1 MIYILIRDRGVGI
14 APQRLAQVFEPFHT
28 SSPMPSHGIGLA
40 MCKNTITAFGG
51 AIWCTSVVGQGSEF
65 HIELPRIATPPRIS
79 RSPSF
84 P

>member
-1 MIYILIRDRGVGI
+1 
-14 APQRLAQVFEPFHT
+14 
-28 SSPMPSHGIGLA
+28 MPSHGIGLA

-51 AIWCTSVVGQGSEF
+51 DIWCTSVVNQGSEF